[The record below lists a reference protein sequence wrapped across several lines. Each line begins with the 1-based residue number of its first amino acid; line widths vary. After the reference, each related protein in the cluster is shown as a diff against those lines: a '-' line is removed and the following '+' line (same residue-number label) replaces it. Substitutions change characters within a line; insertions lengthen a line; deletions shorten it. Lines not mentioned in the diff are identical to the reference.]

1 MTDQAPLTLES
12 ALSFMRIDPSA
23 PPAQDDNQQQTDNA
37 SPADAAA
44 SDTNSQ
50 DDAQPNAADATE
62 DPNTPPNDAGE
73 TNESDADPGDA
84 LPPIDAPSSWSTEEK
99 AEWNSLSRKAQE
111 VILRREQDATKALR
125 TAQNSHGRKQQEAR
139 S

>member
-1 MTDQAPLTLES
+1 M
-12 ALSFMRIDPSA
+12 
-23 PPAQDDNQQQTDNA
+23 PPRATQF
-37 SPADAAA
+37 P
-44 SDTNSQ
+44 

-125 TAQNSHGRKQQEAR
+125 TLRTAR
-139 S
+139 PKATRRSKLKSFG